1 MTLRTRTSSRL
12 AVLLAV
18 PAMLLALAAC
28 SAAPG
33 SDSAGSPSSGSSSSG
48 ASDRDAWALTYAQCL
63 RDNGIDAPDP
73 DGSGQGAAIKMDDAY
88 KAASQACEKKVG
100 TAPPFST
107 DEKQKMAKNLQEA
120 ALKAAKCYR
129 DNGID
134 VPDPSEGQLPSVP
147 SDVPQEI
154 ETECGFGPNSVT
166 VAR

>member
-12 AVLLAV
+12 TLLLAV
-18 PAMLLALAAC
+18 PAMLLAFTAC

-33 SDSAGSPSSGSSSSG
+33 PADSASPSSG
-48 ASDRDAWALTYAQCL
+48 AIDRDAWALRFAQCL

-73 DGSGQGAAIKMDDAY
+73 DGSGRGAAITMDDAY
-88 KAASQACEKKVG
+88 KAASRTCEKKVG
-100 TAPPFST
+100 TAPPLSS
-107 DEKQKMAKNLQEA
+107 DEEQKMAKDLQEA

-134 VPDPSEGQLPSVP
+134 VPDPSEGKLPTVP

-154 ETECGFGPNSVT
+154 EAACGFGPNSTTVT
-166 VAR
+166 R